1 MTPPAKSFAS
11 LSPFELKDELIR
23 LASSG
28 KANRAMLNAGRG
40 NPNFLA
46 TTPRRAFFR
55 LGLFAAAE
63 SELSYAYMTPGIG
76 GLASIDGIEARF
88 ERYVAQHQDQ
98 EGVRFLGKTLSYVRD
113 QLGLDASAFLHEM
126 VDAIL
131 GCNYP
136 VPGRMLRV
144 SEHIVGHYISREMT
158 QSTIAP
164 ADMDLFAV
172 EGGTAAM
179 AYIFNSLQSNG
190 LLKAGDKV
198 AIGMPVFT
206 PYIEIPQL
214 EQFSLEIV
222 PMHADPKA
230 GWQYP
235 DSELDKLKD
244 PAVKVFFCVNPSNPP
259 AVCLDQR
266 SQDRIAALV
275 RGERPDLMIIT
286 DDVYGTF
293 ADDFQSLFQACPAN
307 TLLVYSFSKYFGAT
321 GWRLG
326 VIAMHKENH
335 FDRALKAAPQA
346 ERDRLHRRYESVTL
360 DVDGFKFIDR
370 MVADSRVVALN
381 HTAGLSLPQQVQMT
395 LFSLF
400 ALMDE
405 QDAYKTALKK
415 LIRRRD
421 AALHGALGV
430 KREHDPLSVDYYT
443 LLDVED
449 IARKLYGDAFAAWA
463 IEQASTNELLF
474 RVAETTGIVL
484 LPGKGFGASRP
495 SARASLANLNE
506 YQYVA
511 IGQALRR
518 WADEL
523 HAVYAAQHPGG
534 AR

>member
-1 MTPPAKSFAS
+1 MTANGKNFAS
-11 LSPFELKDELIR
+11 LSPFELKDELIK

-28 KANRAMLNAGRG
+28 KSNRAMLNAGRG

-63 SELSYAYMTPGIG
+63 SELSYSYMTQGIG
-76 GLASIDGIEARF
+76 GLASIEGIEGRF
-88 ERYVAQHQDQ
+88 ERFVTEHKDQ

-113 QLGLDASAFLHEM
+113 QLGLDATAFLHEM
-126 VDAIL
+126 VDGIL

-136 VPGRMLRV
+136 VPGRMLRI
-144 SEHIVGHYISREMT
+144 SEQIVAHYLSREMT
-158 QSTIAP
+158 QSTIQP
-164 ADMDLFAV
+164 NQMDVFAV

-206 PYIEIPQL
+206 PYIEIPHL
-214 EQFSLEIV
+214 EQFALEIV
-222 PMHADPKA
+222 PMNADPKA

-244 PAVKVFFCVNPSNPP
+244 PAVKVFFCINPSNP
-259 AVCLDQR
+259 ASVCLDQR
-266 SQDRIAALV
+266 SQDRISALV
-275 RGERPDLMIIT
+275 RNERPDLMIIT

-293 ADDFQSLFQACPAN
+293 ADEFQSVFQTCPAN
-307 TLLVYSFSKYFGAT
+307 TLLVYSYSKYFGAT

-326 VIAMHKENH
+326 AVAMHKDNI
-335 FDRALKAAPQA
+335 FDAALKAAPEA
-346 ERDRLHRRYESVTL
+346 ERQRLHRRYESVTL
-360 DVDGFKFIDR
+360 DVSGLKFIDR

-381 HTAGLSLPQQVQMT
+381 HTAGLSLPQQVQMV

-405 QDAYKTALKK
+405 QDAYKSALKK

-430 KREHDPLSVDYYT
+430 ELKNDRHSVNYYT

-449 IARKLYGDAFAAWA
+449 IASQLYGPAFAAWA
-463 IEQASTNELLF
+463 IKQASTGELLF
-474 RVAETTGIVL
+474 RVAEDTGIVL
-484 LPGKGFGASRP
+484 LPGRGFGAERA

-506 YQYVA
+506 YEYTA
-511 IGQALRR
+511 IGQALRK

-523 HAVYAAQHPGG
+523 FAQYQAAH
-534 AR
+534 